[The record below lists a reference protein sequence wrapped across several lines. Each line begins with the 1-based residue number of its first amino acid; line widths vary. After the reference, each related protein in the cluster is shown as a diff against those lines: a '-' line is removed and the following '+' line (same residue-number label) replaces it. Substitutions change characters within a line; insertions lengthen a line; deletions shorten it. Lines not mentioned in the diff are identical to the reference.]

1 VQARPLW
8 YDAMLGEP
16 LRARSAHIMTL
27 GAIPVTGSRDELD
40 ASPLDTNHAS
50 EKRRHGTLNREHGTL
65 MRLAEHEGEGHNE
78 ELFTEVV
85 VDV

>member
-8 YDAMLGEP
+8 YDTMLGEP
-16 LRARSAHIMTL
+16 FRAGSAHIMTL
-27 GAIPVTGSRDELD
+27 GAIPVTGMRDELA

-50 EKRRHGTLNREHGTL
+50 EKRRHGALNREHGTL
-65 MRLAEHEGEGHNE
+65 MRLAEHESEGDNE